1 MEEKKQVTR
10 EKLID
15 IIAKAMRDESKSM
28 GDKTNVIFPI
38 KYENWY
44 SGCGNN
50 SKWHSSR
57 ITLFGAKTKKVKELI
72 GTPRC
77 IEIERTEIVDMV
89 YTFTDKEITHKQ
101 FIDILNLAL
110 AKARVRGRVVYKE
123 WEDCTGY
130 RYTTQYY
137 FKRVELFS
145 KPCKEFN
152 SLYNYVEKY
161 GKFTIG
167 DLDVYQVNICG
178 KRSSYSDSG
187 RYYYLCY
194 DAKMCKAI
202 LDAIRKFKGSK
213 DILKVSTK
221 EYVDH
226 GDEGDYRCA
235 QYQESEWY
243 GHRGNKLCVEV
254 TTPTGKLKLN
264 KEFYW

>member
-1 MEEKKQVTR
+1 MDKKVTTR

-15 IIAKAMRDESKSM
+15 IIAKAMREESKSM
-28 GDKTNVIFPI
+28 GDKTNVKFPI
-38 KYENWY
+38 KYENWL
-44 SGCGNN
+44 CGMGANK
-50 SKWHSSR
+50 KWSNTD
-57 ITLFGAKTKKVKELI
+57 ITLFGMPNKI
-72 GTPRC
+72 GGYPNQVT
-77 IEIERTEIVDMV
+77 

-101 FIDILNLAL
+101 LIDMLNAAL
-110 AKARVRGRVVYKE
+110 AKAKVRGRVVYKE
-123 WEDCTGY
+123 WEEWNGY
-130 RYTTQYY
+130 HHATQYY
-137 FKRVELFS
+137 FRRVELFS
-145 KPCKEFN
+145 KPCKEFK

-161 GKFTIG
+161 GNFTIG
-167 DLDVYQVNICG
+167 DLDVYQVGVCG

-187 RYYYLCY
+187 EYYYLCY
-194 DAKMCKAI
+194 DAKECKKI
-202 LDAIRKFKGSK
+202 LDTLRKFKGSK